1 MSTCRTT
8 LHAEFPDV
16 PFAAVL
22 AKNTHGL
29 LNVVERHFGMSI
41 GQTVLQHSIDDALL
55 VVPCSGQMSFVVV
68 PYAAVTATWDGEN
81 SKSTRMLGQID
92 RDVRV
97 LCMLVVGAEVFFGF
111 GVTIVSGCPIGPEFY
126 DEVWLIGLGMESKSH
141 ANRDGNG

>member
-41 GQTVLQHSIDDALL
+41 GQTVLQHGIDDALL

-68 PYAAVTATWDGEN
+68 PYAAVTATWDCEN

-92 RDVRV
+92 RDVGV
-97 LCMLVVGAEVFFGF
+97 LCMLIVGAEVFFGF
-111 GVTIVSGCPIGPEFY
+111 GVTIVGGCPIGPEFY